1 MKYSLTAFATLV
13 LFAQAGFAADAQT
26 AQLTGLVRLVKSDGK
41 TVLAQAAPLLVTTSM
56 TTSKL
61 PEITVS
67 DRDAF
72 LSALGRC
79 AFNFQY
85 DEVSATAVATSTNR
99 IYSNDT
105 LIAQNTQIA
114 LAARTVK
121 TIWTQPYLVAGAN
134 NVRVVVNAD
143 SASPST
149 GWVRI
154 NVTGTC
160 GKPTAAPAPAPAPT
174 PAPAPKPEPTP
185 APKPAP
191 APAPVPT
198 PAPAPK
204 AEPAPAPKPAP
215 APVPTP
221 APAPK
226 AEPAP
231 APKPAPTPA
240 PVPAPAPVV
249 YIQPGSGDWNNLNT
263 AWGYSN
269 YAVTQ
274 LKGKGYAKYD
284 QVVRLNTAL
293 TAAVTA
299 KKISSGD
306 YASLIAA
313 WNALQADPAFKA
325 AMAAIV
331 ATPGRR

>member
-1 MKYSLTAFATLV
+1 MKTRLITTAV
-13 LFAQAGFAADAQT
+13 LAVIAQQGFAADATATQT

-41 TVLAQAAPLLVTTSM
+41 TVIAQAAPLLVTTNV

-67 DRDAF
+67 DKDAF
-72 LSALGRC
+72 LSSLGRC

-85 DEVSATAVATSTNR
+85 DEVSATAVASSTNR
-99 IYSNDT
+99 LYGNDA

-114 LAARTVK
+114 LTPKVVR

-134 NVRVVVNAD
+134 NVKIVVNAD
-143 SASPST
+143 SSAPSI

-160 GKPTAAPAPAPAPT
+160 GAATPAPAPAPT
-174 PAPAPKPEPTP
+174 T

-191 APAPVPT
+191 APAPTASAPT
-198 PAPAPK
+198 PAPAP
-204 AEPAPAPKPAP
+204 
-215 APVPTP
+215 VT
-221 APAPK
+221 
-226 AEPAP
+226 
-231 APKPAPTPA
+231 
-240 PVPAPAPVV
+240 

-284 QVVRLNTAL
+284 AVVRLNAAL
-293 TAAVTA
+293 TAAITA

-306 YASLIAA
+306 YASLMAA
-313 WNALQADPAFKA
+313 WNALLADPAFKA

-331 ATPGRR
+331 PTTAGRK